1 MGEINMSRFIS
12 DTHGFTTSI
21 DVLLFLV
28 MVSFCAILMTPAMI
42 GTSQITTLY
51 SENAAEH
58 NSQTILSS
66 LNGRTDNFYYVVAGT
81 QMDMIVNATL
91 GSGASDSGVYVKC
104 KKLVAGRESNYK
116 ILSDL
121 ASESAASQF
130 TIFHDNGSSRLN
142 LLTDEYKNNIDIQMQ
157 DYLDAQIGDKYRYNL
172 TIIWRPVRGVPV
184 GGETHIGPPVPD
196 TAYVESSWITMPYH
210 TEFTRNHVESL
221 IQKELD
227 AIGVD
232 LVNAKEENKDEIKAS
247 IKGHVNNA
255 INNTVDSVV
264 SEIVKRTIK
273 KTIENAQNMV
283 TNQINNAMPGKN
295 SGISDKIGNWIIEEL
310 KKDPSLTNDTI
321 NETFERLEGELTP
334 FITEYMQELVR
345 QEVHEV
351 VGDEVDILCTDIT
364 DLYISGALE
373 LDGAKTQV
381 LDYVFSKVCFC
392 KARMTLAIWNKNI

>member
-1 MGEINMSRFIS
+1 MLKFIS
-12 DTHGFTTSI
+12 DTRGFSTSI

-66 LNGRTDNFYYVVAGT
+66 LNGRTDDFYYAVAGT
-81 QMDMIVNATL
+81 QMDTIVNATL
-91 GSGASDSGVYVKC
+91 GSGASDSGMYLKC

-142 LLTDEYKNNIDIQMQ
+142 LLTDEYKKNIDIQMQ

-172 TIIWRPVRGVPV
+172 TIIWRPIRGVPV
-184 GGETHIGPPVPD
+184 GGETHIGPRVPD

-210 TEFTRNHVESL
+210 TEFTRSRVESL
-221 IQKELD
+221 IQEELD

-232 LVNAKEENKDEIKAS
+232 LNATHENNDEIKAS
-247 IKGHVNNA
+247 IKGHVNDA
-255 INNTVDSVV
+255 INGTVDDVV

-283 TNQINNAMPGKN
+283 TNQIDNAIPGKN
-295 SGISDKIGNWIIEEL
+295 SGISDKIRNRIIEEL

-321 NETFERLEGELTP
+321 NETFEKLEGELTP
-334 FITEYMQELVR
+334 FITKYMQELVR

-351 VGDEVDILCTDIT
+351 IEDEVDILCTDIT
-364 DLYISGALE
+364 DLYTSGAME
-373 LDGAKTQV
+373 FEDVKTQV
-381 LDYVFSKVCFC
+381 LDYVFSKVCFS
-392 KARMTLAIWNKNI
+392 KARMTLALWNKNI

>member
-1 MGEINMSRFIS
+1 MSRFIS
-12 DTHGFTTSI
+12 DTQGFTTSI
-21 DVLLFLV
+21 DVLLLLV
-28 MVSFCAILMTPAMI
+28 MVSFCAVLMAPAMI

-66 LNGRTDNFYYVVAGT
+66 LNGRTDNFYYAVAGT
-81 QMDMIVNATL
+81 QMDMIVNATF
-91 GSGASDSGVYVKC
+91 GSGTSDSGMYLKC

-142 LLTDEYKNNIDIQMQ
+142 LLTDEYKKNIDIQMQ

-172 TIIWRPVRGVPV
+172 TIIWRPIRGVPV
-184 GGETHIGPPVPD
+184 GGETHIGPQVPD

-210 TEFTRNHVESL
+210 TEFTRSHVESL

-227 AIGVD
+227 AIDVD
-232 LVNAKEENKDEIKAS
+232 LENVTEENKDEIKAS

-255 INNTVDSVV
+255 INGTVDDVV

-283 TNQINNAMPGKN
+283 TNQIDNAIPGKN
-295 SGISDKIGNWIIEEL
+295 SGISDKIRNRIIEEL

-321 NETFERLEGELTP
+321 NETFKKLEGELTP
-334 FITEYMQELVR
+334 FITKYMQELVR

-351 VGDEVDILCTDIT
+351 IEGEVDILCTDIT
-364 DLYISGALE
+364 DLYISRAMKFE
-373 LDGAKTQV
+373 DVKTQV
-381 LDYVFSKVCFC
+381 LDYVFSKVCFS
-392 KARMTLAIWNKNI
+392 KARMTLALWNKNI

>member
-1 MGEINMSRFIS
+1 MSSFIS

-21 DVLLFLV
+21 DVLMFLV
-28 MVSFCAILMTPAMI
+28 MVSFCAVLMAPAMI

-66 LNGRTDNFYYVVAGT
+66 LNGRTDNFYYAVAGT

-91 GSGASDSGVYVKC
+91 GSGASDSGMYVKC

-142 LLTDEYKNNIDIQMQ
+142 LLTDEYKKNIDIQMQ

-172 TIIWRPVRGVPV
+172 TIIWRPIRGVPV
-184 GGETHIGPPVPD
+184 GGETHIGPRVPD

-210 TEFTRNHVESL
+210 TEFTRSHVESL

-232 LVNAKEENKDEIKAS
+232 LDVTHENKDEIKAL

-255 INNTVDSVV
+255 INETVNSVV
-264 SEIVKRTIK
+264 SEIVKRTIE

-283 TNQINNAMPGKN
+283 TNQIDNAIPGKN
-295 SGISDKIGNWIIEEL
+295 SGISDKIRNRIIEEL
-310 KKDPSLTNDTI
+310 KKDPSVTNDTI

-334 FITEYMQELVR
+334 FITEYIQELVR

-351 VGDEVDILCTDIT
+351 VEDEVDILCTDIT
-364 DLYISGALE
+364 EKCISGAME
-373 LDGAKTQV
+373 FEDVKTQV
-381 LDYVFSKVCFC
+381 LDYVFSKVCFS
-392 KARMTLAIWNKNI
+392 KARMTLALWNKNI

>member
-1 MGEINMSRFIS
+1 MSRFIS
-12 DTHGFTTSI
+12 DTQGFTTSI
-21 DVLLFLV
+21 DALLFLV
-28 MVSFCAILMTPAMI
+28 MVSFCAVLMTPAMI

-81 QMDMIVNATL
+81 QMDVIVNATL

-142 LLTDEYKNNIDIQMQ
+142 LLTDEYKKNIDIQMQ
-157 DYLDAQIGDKYRYNL
+157 DYLDTQIGDKYRYNL
-172 TIIWRPVRGVPV
+172 TIIWRPIRGVPV
-184 GGETHIGPPVPD
+184 GGETHIGPRVPD

-210 TEFTRNHVESL
+210 TEFTRYHVESL
-221 IQKELD
+221 IQEELD

-232 LVNAKEENKDEIKAS
+232 LNATHENNDEIKAS

-255 INNTVDSVV
+255 INSTVDDVV
-264 SEIVKRTIK
+264 SEIVKRTIE

-283 TNQINNAMPGKN
+283 TNQIDNAIPGEN
-295 SGISDKIGNWIIEEL
+295 SGISDKIRNRIIEEL

-321 NETFERLEGELTP
+321 NETFEKLEGELTP

-351 VGDEVDILCTDIT
+351 VEDEVDILCTDIT
-364 DLYISGALE
+364 EKYISGAMALE
-373 LDGAKTQV
+373 DVKEHV
-381 LDYVFSKVCFC
+381 LDYVFSKVCFS
-392 KARMTLAIWNKNI
+392 KARMTLALWNKNI